1 MKTNK
6 QMEEENH
13 KSVKEYIY
21 LDDNGEI
28 MYTSRN
34 KPMEYEDQTDCIK
47 IECSNSYDLDRY
59 CFRHEIEKI
68 FETSKLEKIHDIEKC
83 DFNILNIDILFLKGS
98 KVSIEFNIL
107 SI

>member
-21 LDDNGEI
+21 LDENGEI

-47 IECSNSYDLDRY
+47 IECSNSYDLDRLLD
-59 CFRHEIEKI
+59 
-68 FETSKLEKIHDIEKC
+68 KL
-83 DFNILNIDILFLKGS
+83 NLK
-98 KVSIEFNIL
+98 
-107 SI
+107 